1 MYRSLLVPLDGSSF
15 AEQAVPL
22 ALEICVRSGAALHLV
37 LVHDSLAAVPHYG
50 EPALLDP
57 SMDSAARRQ
66 EEEYLEAV
74 ARPLA
79 GRGVVVMTKVIDGM
93 VAHSLAEYARTARIE
108 LVIFTTHGRGVF
120 SRFWIGSV
128 ADRLVR
134 QLDVPMLILR
144 PHAPRGT
151 PSASLLRRIVVPLD
165 GSALAEAVLEPAVQF
180 GELLGAEYILYRAV
194 VALRPAPLPYPAVML
209 IPEPTEVTSILEQ
222 QASRYL
228 DDVAGT
234 LRARGLHVETVVEV
248 TTDAVS
254 GIATWAERH
263 GADLI
268 ALATHGYGGA
278 ARFLLGS
285 VADKLLRSASV
296 PLMLWRPEGGTDRA
310 AQGSGGAAMAAV
322 T

>member
-248 TTDAVS
+248 TTDPVA

-268 ALATHGYGGA
+268 ALATHGHGGA
-278 ARFLLGS
+278 ARLLLGS
-285 VADKLLRSASV
+285 VADKLLRTASV
-296 PLMLWRPEGGTDRA
+296 PLMVWRPEGGTDRA